1 MRYIQSELLL
11 DLPQFDN
18 SLARWGAREA
28 AGMVAGK
35 ALDTACGGLPVN
47 FIAGKVL
54 GVNAKALSDSL
65 MNELGI

>member
-28 AGMVAGK
+28 AGMAAGK
-35 ALDTACGGLPVN
+35 ALDIACGGLPVN
-47 FIAGKVL
+47 FVAGQLL
-54 GVNAKALSDSL
+54 GVNAKTLSNSL
-65 MNELGI
+65 MDELGI